1 MTDFAAR
8 IARAAADAANAGL
21 AGVLAAPGPDLL
33 YLTGY
38 TPNAVTERLT
48 LLVVTPGREPV
59 LVLPAFERG
68 DAEGAAVS
76 FFEWSDGED
85 PYAAAAALL
94 AAGRYAISDVCWALH
109 VVALQEAGA
118 SLTSMTAAL
127 PLLRAIKD
135 DDELAALAAA
145 GAAADATFADVLELP
160 FAGRR
165 EVDVAADLA
174 RLLVEHGH
182 SSADFT
188 IVGSGPNGANP
199 HHGAGERVIE
209 VGDAVV
215 LDFGGTLDGYGSDT
229 TRTVHV
235 GEPSEEHLRV
245 HEVVRAAQQAGF
257 EAVRPGAACQDVDR
271 AARAVIADA
280 GYGDRFTHRT
290 GHGIGVT
297 GHEPPYIIEGEMQ
310 PLQPGMC
317 FSIEPG
323 VYVPGEF
330 GVRIEDIVCVT
341 GGGGRRLNDSPREP
355 RIVA

>member
-8 IARAAADAANAGL
+8 IARAAADAADAGL
-21 AGVLAAPGPDLL
+21 AGILAAPGPDLL

-48 LLVVTPGREPV
+48 VLVVTPGREPV
-59 LVLPAFERG
+59 LVLPGFERG
-68 DAEGAAVS
+68 DADGAAVS
-76 FFEWSDGED
+76 LEEWSDGED
-85 PYAAAAALL
+85 PYAAAAALFEP
-94 AAGRYAISDVCWALH
+94 GRYAISDACWALH
-109 VVALQEAGA
+109 VVALQDAGA

-135 DDELAALAAA
+135 ADELAALAAA
-145 GAAADATFADVLELP
+145 GAAADATFADVLELR
-160 FAGRR
+160 FSGRR

-174 RLLVEHGH
+174 RLLLEHGH
-182 SSADFT
+182 SRADFT

-199 HHGAGERVIE
+199 HHGAGERVID

-235 GEPSEEHLRV
+235 GEPAEEHLRV

-297 GHEPPYIIEGEMQ
+297 GHEPPYIIEGETQ
-310 PLQPGMC
+310 PLVEGMC
-317 FSIEPG
+317 FSVEPG

-341 GGGGRRLNDSPREP
+341 DGGGRRLNESPREP
-355 RIVA
+355 RVVA

>member
-1 MTDFAAR
+1 VTRIERAA
-8 IARAAADAANAGL
+8 AAAADAGFAGL
-21 AGVLAAPGPDLL
+21 LAAPGPDLL

-38 TPNAVTERLT
+38 TPTAVTERLT
-48 LLVVTPGREPV
+48 LLVVAAGRDPV
-59 LVLPAFERG
+59 LVLPGFERA
-68 DAEGAAVS
+68 DAEVADVE
-76 FFEWSDGED
+76 FLEWSDGED
-85 PYAAAAALL
+85 PYAAAASLL
-94 AAGRYAISDVCWALH
+94 KPGGRYAISDACWALH
-109 VVALQEAGA
+109 VLALQNAAPNAAFA
-118 SLTSMTAAL
+118 SITAAL
-127 PLLRAIKD
+127 PLLRAVKD
-135 DDELAALAAA
+135 ADELARMAAA
-145 GAAADATFADVLELP
+145 GAAADATFADILRVP

-182 SSADFT
+182 ASADFT

-199 HHGAGERVIE
+199 HHGAGERVIAA
-209 VGDAVV
+209 GDAVV

-271 AARAVIADA
+271 AARAVIEEA
-280 GYGDRFTHRT
+280 GYGRLFTHRT

-297 GHEPPYIIEGEMQ
+297 VHEPPYIVEGETQ
-310 PLQPGMC
+310 PLVPGMC

-323 VYVPGEF
+323 IYVPGEF
-330 GVRIEDIVCVT
+330 GVRIEDIVAVT
-341 GGGGRRLNDSPREP
+341 EAGGRRLNDAPREP
-355 RIVA
+355 RVVT